1 MPRTTATEAN
11 ELEQALKAA
20 GRDPDLAFDIWDI
33 WQRSG
38 IRAALDELEKP
49 MTSITYNPAHFAPV
63 PYVGAGEPKQE
74 AQTVWHQ
81 LDRETWLQVEI
92 RRNPDGYSTRP
103 YVKEAKL
110 MRNLQPNGN
119 WRSSDSYSQWHS
131 LHLEEDVNAAPARA
145 PEPPAL
151 DDSIGAR
158 YIADKYADSKP
169 QARPDIHEAR
179 RKRGMW

>member
-11 ELEQALKAA
+11 ELEQALLAH

-33 WQRSG
+33 W
-38 IRAALDELEKP
+38 
-49 MTSITYNPAHFAPV
+49 
-63 PYVGAGEPKQE
+63 
-74 AQTVWHQ
+74 
-81 LDRETWLQVEI
+81 EI

-169 QARPDIHEAR
+169 QAQPD
-179 RKRGMW
+179 GDMLGFD